1 MKFLDK
7 ETGLYLSTDNA
18 DSIASMKSNPNKYEE
33 VAEKPQ
39 KKQQTRK
46 TINAIKSWHERFRL

>member
-18 DSIASMKSNPNKYEE
+18 DSISSMKSNPNKYEE
-33 VAEKPQ
+33 VKPTQ

-46 TINAIKSWHERFRL
+46 KAE

>member
-18 DSIASMKSNPNKYEE
+18 ESIASMQSNPNKNEE
-33 VAEKPQ
+33 VADTPQ
-39 KKQQTRK
+39 QKQQTRK
-46 TINAIKSWHERFRL
+46 KAE

>member
-18 DSIASMKSNPNKYEE
+18 DSIASMKSNPQKYEE
-33 VAEKPQ
+33 VNDKPQ
-39 KKQQTRK
+39 RKPKKAASK
-46 TINAIKSWHERFRL
+46 EE

>member
-7 ETGLYLSTDNA
+7 ETELYLSTDNA

-46 TINAIKSWHERFRL
+46 KAE

>member
-18 DSIASMKSNPNKYEE
+18 DSISSMKSNPNKYEE
-33 VAEKPQ
+33 VADKPQ
-39 KKQQTRK
+39 KKQQARK
-46 TINAIKSWHERFRL
+46 KAE

>member
-18 DSIASMKSNPNKYEE
+18 DSISSMKSNPNKYEE
-33 VAEKPQ
+33 VSDKPQ

-46 TINAIKSWHERFRL
+46 KAE

>member
-33 VAEKPQ
+33 VADKPQ
-39 KKQQTRK
+39 KKTADK
-46 TINAIKSWHERFRL
+46 KKS

>member
-18 DSIASMKSNPNKYEE
+18 DSISSMKSNPNKYEE
-33 VAEKPQ
+33 VADKATEETAD
-39 KKQQTRK
+39 KKK
-46 TINAIKSWHERFRL
+46 AE

>member
-1 MKFLDK
+1 MKFWDK

-18 DSIASMKSNPNKYEE
+18 DRIARRKSNPNIYEE
-33 VAEKPQ
+33 VADKPQ

-46 TINAIKSWHERFRL
+46 KAE

>member
-18 DSIASMKSNPNKYEE
+18 DSISSMKSNLTNT
-33 VAEKPQ
+33 
-39 KKQQTRK
+39 KK
-46 TINAIKSWHERFRL
+46 

>member
-7 ETGLYLSTDNA
+7 ETGLYLSTD
-18 DSIASMKSNPNKYEE
+18 DSISSMKSNPNKYEE
-33 VAEKPQ
+33 VADKPQ

-46 TINAIKSWHERFRL
+46 KAE

>member
-7 ETGLYLSTDNA
+7 ETGLYLSTGNA
-18 DSIASMKSNPNKYEE
+18 ESIASMQSNPEKYEE
-33 VAEKPQ
+33 VKPTQ

-46 TINAIKSWHERFRL
+46 KAE